1 MITRRTW
8 LRTLA
13 GTAVVA
19 RTTRGIAAE
28 PALETTRVKL
38 VRIPGICIA
47 PQYVAEDLL
56 RLEGFLDISYA
67 RRTSRSCLRVPS
79 S

>member
-1 MITRRTW
+1 MISRRAW
-8 LRTLA
+8 LRTVV

-19 RTTRGIAAE
+19 RTTRVIAAE
-28 PALETTRVKL
+28 PALETTRVRL